1 MLSHFASANYR
12 EQNMGVA
19 TDTSEFSY
27 LPGQAQALGVPLPIV
42 ERISTTLPD
51 GRMLSA
57 LRYGEE
63 PPVVTLLHGAGLNAH
78 TWDAT
83 ALLLGVPALAID
95 LPGHG
100 DSSWRDDADYA
111 PRGLA
116 ADVAVGLRAWT
127 NVPQLVVGH
136 SLGGL
141 TGAALAAAEPALV
154 SALVIVDITPG
165 VDTTAGPAAL
175 REFYA
180 GGTDFASRDEML
192 QRAMSFGL
200 GGSRED
206 TERGVLFNSRIR
218 SDGRVE
224 WKHHFAHLAGDV
236 LAAAPARTAVDEL
249 HEGGWQDLED
259 TAAPITL
266 MRAANGFVSEA
277 DADEFREHVPAASV
291 VIADAGHN
299 VQETAPAALAE
310 LVRRTLAQR
319 A

>member
-1 MLSHFASANYR
+1 
-12 EQNMGVA
+12 MGVA

-27 LPGQAQALGVPLPIV
+27 LPGQAQALGVPLPTV
-42 ERISTTLPD
+42 ARISTILPD

-83 ALLLGVPALAID
+83 VLLLGIPALAID
-95 LPGHG
+95 LAGHG

-116 ADVAVGLRAWT
+116 ADVAAGLRVWT
-127 NVPQLVVGH
+127 DVPQLVVGQ

-141 TGAALAAAEPALV
+141 TAAALAAAEPALV
-154 SALVIVDITPG
+154 SELVIVDITPG
-165 VDTTAGPAAL
+165 VDATAGPAAL
-175 REFYA
+175 QEFYA
-180 GGTDFASRDEML
+180 GGPDFASRDEMV
-192 QRAMSFGL
+192 QRALSFGL

-206 TERGVLFNSRIR
+206 TERGVLLNSRIR

-224 WKHHFAHLAGDV
+224 WKHHFAHLAGESLDPG
-236 LAAAPARTAVDEL
+236 AASMAADEL
-249 HEGGWQDLED
+249 YDGGWRDLED
-259 TAAPITL
+259 TTVPIAL
-266 MRAANGFVSEA
+266 VRAANGFVSEA
-277 DADEFREHVPAASV
+277 DADEFRQHVPAASV

-319 A
+319 D